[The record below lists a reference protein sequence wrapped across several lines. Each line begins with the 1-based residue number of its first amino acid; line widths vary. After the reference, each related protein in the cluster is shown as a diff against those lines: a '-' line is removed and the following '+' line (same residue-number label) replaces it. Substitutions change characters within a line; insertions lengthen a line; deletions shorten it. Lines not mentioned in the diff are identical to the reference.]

1 MGEHVAAVNGPS
13 EGLQAS
19 LTFEEL
25 FESERGRLF
34 RALLLVTHDSME
46 AEDLMQEAFVRV
58 WERWDRIGQIDDP
71 VGYLYKTALNLY
83 RSALRRALT
92 AAKRSVRPP
101 TGRDPLDEVSARDE
115 AVRSLAALT
124 GEILSMRYP
133 PVTRRFVR
141 SPPLR
146 RGSEPPSWSPS
157 SSAGASSECDD
168 SGCGLRACSS
178 ARCRMQLPWG
188 PSPN

>member
-101 TGRDPLDEVSARDE
+101 TG
-115 AVRSLAALT
+115 
-124 GEILSMRYP
+124 EILSKRYP

-146 RGSEPPSWSPS
+146 RGSEPPWSPS

-188 PSPN
+188 PSPNWL